1 MKQLR
6 LSALFLI
13 ILIIGTMSF
22 GIVSAQALEIKVPNP
37 TAEFYSNDFA
47 DILNESTEKDIVG
60 LGENT
65 FKATEGGQVVFVSIE
80 TLDNN
85 TIEEYSNTLFNK
97 WKIGT
102 KDKGVLFILS
112 IQERESRIEV
122 GYGYE
127 GVLTDLQSNKL
138 LVKFVELNNE
148 QGIDAAVKTIYA
160 DICSIVSGNEDMV
173 QYPSTSQ
180 APQNSSTGNNFF
192 EENPILSIILGII
205 VLILIVLDFML
216 TGGRI
221 TFLILRMVAA
231 SGRRGGG
238 GGGGNSGGGGRSGG
252 GGASGR
258 F

>member
-6 LSALFLI
+6 LSAVFLV
-13 ILIIGTMSF
+13 ILIFGAMSL
-22 GIVSAQALEIKVPNP
+22 GIVSAQAPEIKIPNP

-47 DILNESTEKDIVG
+47 NIIDESTEKDIVA
-60 LGENT
+60 LGEST
-65 FKATEGGQVVFVSIE
+65 FKSTEGGQVVFVSVE
-80 TLDNN
+80 NLDNN
-85 TIEEYSNTLFNK
+85 SIEEYSNALFNK

-102 KDKGVLFILS
+102 EDKGVLFILS
-112 IQERESRIEV
+112 MQERESRIEV

-127 GVLTDLQSNKL
+127 GVLTDLQSYKL
-138 LVKFVELNNE
+138 LLKFSEVNSEE
-148 QGIDAAVKTIYA
+148 GIDAAIKTIYS

-173 QYPSTSQ
+173 RYPSSTQ
-180 APQNSSTGNNFF
+180 TPQNSSNANNFF
-192 EENPILSIILGII
+192 AENPILSIILGII
-205 VLILIVLDFML
+205 ILVLIVLDFML
-216 TGGRI
+216 TGGKI

-231 SGRRGGG
+231 SGRRGG

>member
-1 MKQLR
+1 MKRLR
-6 LSALFLI
+6 LSAVFLM
-13 ILIIGTMSF
+13 ILILSSMSF
-22 GIVSAQALEIKVPNP
+22 GIVSAQALEINIPNP

-47 DILNESTEKDIVG
+47 DVLNESTEKDIVG
-60 LGENT
+60 LGESL
-65 FKATEGGQVVFVSIE
+65 FKSAEGGQVVFVSIE
-80 TLDNN
+80 TLNNN
-85 TIEEYSNTLFNK
+85 TIEEYSNELFNK

-112 IQERESRIEV
+112 MQEGESRIEV

-138 LVKFVELNNE
+138 LVKFAELNNE
-148 QGIDAAVKTIYA
+148 QGIDIAVKTIYS
-160 DICSIVSGNEDMV
+160 DICSIVSGNEDIV
-173 QYPSTSQ
+173 KYPSTSQ
-180 APQNSSTGNNFF
+180 APRNSSAGDSFF
-192 EENPILSIILGII
+192 EQNPILSIILGII

-221 TFLILRMVAA
+221 TFLILRMVAS
-231 SGRRGGG
+231 SGRRGG

-252 GGASGR
+252 GGSSGR